1 MCTSLTRDNVRWFGS
16 PQSQENGWTS
26 GIYGK
31 QWLVSIIIISSINSS
46 TTTWWWSFIWFIH
59 LIKWIYFNSW
69 VHCSATVCMCC
80 HLELNYVLFYYSLL
94 FIHSGQGLTAN
105 MVTSLDGPLQHMW
118 RQKHSHLNVSV
129 LFSKLLY
136 IYLLQHHLK
145 WKQFIISGLQRR
157 V

>member
-1 MCTSLTRDNVRWFGS
+1 MMMKRW
-16 PQSQENGWTS
+16 W
-26 GIYGK
+26 
-31 QWLVSIIIISSINSS
+31 WW
-46 TTTWWWSFIWFIH
+46 WWWSFIWFIH

-105 MVTSLDGPLQHMW
+105 MVTSLDGPSPLQHMW

-145 WKQFIISGLQRR
+145 WKQFISSGLQRR
-157 V
+157 VKRVLVECANHASHLVWAGLPLTVWETLPKTLFGL